1 MSKPNDE
8 KRPQG
13 QSPEDWNPADVV
25 AYVGKGVTFKGE
37 IKYDGTVKVDGT
49 MEGEIETSGTLLVG
63 ADAVIRAQ
71 VKAGSV
77 ICRGAIKGDIIAET
91 KVNLLASASV
101 TGSVQT
107 PLLSMEEGVEFNG
120 TLQMANPRGA
130 DNEQDRPV
138 PAMTS
143 LPGGK
148 RAIG

>member
-1 MSKPNDE
+1 MAKVNED
-8 KRPQG
+8 KRGQG

-49 MEGEIETSGTLLVG
+49 MEGEIETTGTLLVG

-77 ICRGAIKGDIIAET
+77 ICRGGITGDIVAAT

-101 TGSVQT
+101 NGSVQT
-107 PLLSMEEGVEFNG
+107 PLL
-120 TLQMANPRGA
+120 A
-130 DNEQDRPV
+130 
-138 PAMTS
+138 
-143 LPGGK
+143 
-148 RAIG
+148 

>member
-1 MSKPNDE
+1 MSKANEE
-8 KRPQG
+8 KRPAG

-77 ICRGAIKGDIIAET
+77 ICRGAIKGDIIAEA

-120 TLQMANPRGA
+120 TLQMANGRA
-130 DNEQDRPV
+130 VETDENRPMASV
-138 PAMTS
+138 TS
-143 LPGGK
+143 LPGK

>member
-1 MSKPNDE
+1 MLKANED
-8 KRPQG
+8 KKAQG

-49 MEGEIETSGTLLVG
+49 MEGEIETTGTLLVG

-77 ICRGAIKGDIIAET
+77 ICRGEIIGDIQAVT
-91 KVNLLASASV
+91 KVNLLASASLS
-101 TGSVQT
+101 GSVQT

-120 TLQMANPRGA
+120 TLQMAGARGGE
-130 DNEQDRPV
+130 NEESRPV
-138 PAMTS
+138 AS
-143 LPGGK
+143 LTAVPGK